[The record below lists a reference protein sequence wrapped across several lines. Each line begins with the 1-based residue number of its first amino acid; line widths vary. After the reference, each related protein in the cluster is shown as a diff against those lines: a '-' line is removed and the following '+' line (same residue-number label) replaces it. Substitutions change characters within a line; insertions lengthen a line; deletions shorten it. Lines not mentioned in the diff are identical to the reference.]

1 MTWEGRQLTAYTYF
15 EEEGSYEYYDTPT
28 TYTYNADGIRTSK
41 TTDLG
46 TKYEYLL
53 DGNRIVSQTWNNN
66 IFVFIYDE
74 NGSPI
79 GINYTSAE
87 NNALDYFVSYYFE
100 KNLQGDIVAIY
111 NSSGT
116 KVGTYTYDAWGN
128 VTQTYLTTNNTD
140 KHIVNSNPFR
150 YRGYYYDSDTRLYY
164 LQTRYYDPA
173 NGRFLNGDSALYS
186 NMLGFNLF
194 AYCYNNPINYMDPY
208 GESATAVATWTASA
222 WWLTLVDGPI
232 PVGDI
237 IFWGGV
243 VVIGISTYV
252 IADKIDDNRGVT
264 FEEESN
270 TDGDAIPEPVPK
282 PDDDSED
289 NDNAPDVE
297 YPGDDPTVPPEEN
310 YEWRGKL
317 PKGGDKGAWVN
328 KVTGE
333 QWHPDLNHKLPKGP
347 HWDYTDIFGT
357 VWSVFKDGRVI
368 IWK

>member
-1 MTWEGRQLTAYTYF
+1 M
-15 EEEGSYEYYDTPT
+15 
-28 TYTYNADGIRTSK
+28 
-41 TTDLG
+41 
-46 TKYEYLL
+46 
-53 DGNRIVSQTWNNN
+53 
-66 IFVFIYDE
+66 
-74 NGSPI
+74 
-79 GINYTSAE
+79 
-87 NNALDYFVSYYFE
+87 
-100 KNLQGDIVAIY
+100 
-111 NSSGT
+111 
-116 KVGTYTYDAWGN
+116 
-128 VTQTYLTTNNTD
+128 
-140 KHIVNSNPFR
+140 
-150 YRGYYYDSDTRLYY
+150 DS
-164 LQTRYYDPA
+164 
-173 NGRFLNGDSALYS
+173 
-186 NMLGFNLF
+186 
-194 AYCYNNPINYMDPY
+194 Y